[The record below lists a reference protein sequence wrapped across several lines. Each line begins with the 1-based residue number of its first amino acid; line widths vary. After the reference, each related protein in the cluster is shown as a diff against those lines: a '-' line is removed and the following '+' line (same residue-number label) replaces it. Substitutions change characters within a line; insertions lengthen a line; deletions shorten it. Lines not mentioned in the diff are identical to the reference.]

1 MKAIAHMSTEKGRK
15 IGSDWTSI
23 RDAPPVMK
31 TTIRKATKSQNCGA
45 GLLAGCP
52 ILAKSASENLGL
64 YQIKATP
71 S

>member
-1 MKAIAHMSTEKGRK
+1 MKAIAHMSTEKGRR

-31 TTIRKATKSQNCGA
+31 TTIRNAARSQNCGA
-45 GLLAGCP
+45 GLSTDFP
-52 ILAKSASENLGL
+52 IFAKSASKNLGL
-64 YQIKATP
+64 RLTKATP